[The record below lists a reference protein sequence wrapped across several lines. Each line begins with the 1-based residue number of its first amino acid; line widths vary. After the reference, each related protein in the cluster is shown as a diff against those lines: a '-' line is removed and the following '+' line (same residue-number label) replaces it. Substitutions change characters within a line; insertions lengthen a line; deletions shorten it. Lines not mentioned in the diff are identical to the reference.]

1 MQTSRQSRS
10 GGRGLFGDDCRY
22 NPTAVSEETAK
33 SVLCLLPR
41 LFDARISR
49 RVDMLKQAGFRVEAV
64 AFARD
69 LDSGKAPDCPTTPL
83 GRVRHGA
90 YATRVAKLL
99 SAVGKTRQAVRRSNL
114 LYAFNADTALLA
126 LLAKRGLGKPLVQ
139 ETADIR
145 NIQVAGPWGAL
156 VRAVDRRIAE
166 RCSLLVLTTAGYVSY
181 YRRWLG
187 VETPALVLE
196 NKLPAAFA
204 AEVRKA
210 NPPPLREAPAHGR
223 PLRIGWFGILREPWN
238 LQVLEA
244 LTRAAPQRFSAVLAG
259 YFDLPM
265 RKAGISEESF
275 KQAVDNPNI
284 EYRGPYS
291 APDDL
296 PALYQ
301 SVDLVLDCYQ
311 PSIPVRWSQTNK
323 YYEACL
329 FGKPLIVRSG
339 CADAE
344 QVARHGIGLIIEGSS
359 PQEAAKQ
366 IGNQSVEDWLSC
378 RRNLHRLP
386 PETYALI
393 NEAASLAEAL
403 HALASQ
409 AAKPASEPRAN

>member
-1 MQTSRQSRS
+1 M
-10 GGRGLFGDDCRY
+10 
-22 NPTAVSEETAK
+22 SEETAK

-64 AFARD
+64 AFARS
-69 LDSGKAPDCPTTPL
+69 LDSGKAPDCPITPL

-90 YATRVAKLL
+90 YAARMVKLL
-99 SAVGKTRQAVRRSNL
+99 LAVGKTRRAVRRHDL
-114 LYAFNADTALLA
+114 LYAFNTEMALLA

-139 ETADIR
+139 ETADILD
-145 NIQVAGPWGAL
+145 IQVAGPGSAA

-166 RCSLLVLTTAGYVSY
+166 RCSLLVLTTAGYASY

-187 VETPALVLE
+187 VKTPTQVVE
-196 NKLPAAFA
+196 NKLSAAFA
-204 AEVRKA
+204 AKV
-210 NPPPLREAPAHGR
+210 REAGPPSMDCAPAAGR

-238 LQVLEA
+238 LQVLQA

-265 RKAGISEESF
+265 RKAGVNEESF
-275 KQAVDNPNI
+275 KRVVDNPSI

-291 APDDL
+291 SPDDL

-301 SVDLVLDCYQ
+301 GVDLVLDCYQ

-339 CADAE
+339 CTDAE

-359 PQEAAKQ
+359 PQQAAEQ
-366 IGNQSVEDWLSC
+366 IRNQSAEDWLSC

-386 PETYALI
+386 PRTYSLI
-393 NEAASLAEAL
+393 DEAD
-403 HALASQ
+403 ALAKALCAVASQ
-409 AAKPASEPRAN
+409 SAEPASERRAH